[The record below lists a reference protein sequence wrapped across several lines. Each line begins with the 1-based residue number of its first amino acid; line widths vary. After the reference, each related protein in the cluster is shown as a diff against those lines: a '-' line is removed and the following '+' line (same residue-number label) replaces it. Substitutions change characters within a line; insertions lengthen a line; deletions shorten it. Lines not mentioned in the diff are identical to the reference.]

1 MYISTHQALLDF
13 CQRAR
18 EFDAVAVDTEFLR
31 ARTFHPRL
39 CLVQIATPA
48 ESVAV
53 DPLVID
59 DLSPLAELMADES
72 VTKVFHA
79 CSQDMEVMLHTVGVL
94 PRPIFDTQVAAA
106 FLGER
111 QQISYGALVQTF
123 CGVSLP
129 KTESLTD
136 WSRRPLTDKQ
146 IEYAIDDVK
155 YLIVAYTEM
164 MSRLRELGRVGWVLD
179 ELRPL
184 ADESHY
190 RADRHEAFRKV
201 KRINSCSRHQLGIA
215 RELAAWRE
223 DRAERRNIPRKWVMS
238 DDTLLALVKRKQ
250 KLMGLCA
257 ESVKEKDMKKRKN
270 KKGFTIVELVIV
282 IAVIAILAAVLIPTF
297 SSLIKKAN
305 ESADIQAVRQMNTS
319 LAIHETTENLDNIA
333 DVIAA
338 LDKEN
343 LDLDNYK
350 PLVKGCHFF
359 WVKNLNRIIYVD
371 AENKVIFPE
380 EYKSLEKEQ
389 GNWYSLSG
397 EIQLDSSWKEKIES
411 GNVEISSG
419 EQLASFIDEYQ
430 KGNTEAQKV
439 QVLTVSEDIDL
450 SGATYRF
457 GDITKDLT
465 IQGKEGQ
472 TPTIYGFR
480 NDTNSIFGSGEF
492 AKKGYGYGLFGN
504 IKAGAEV
511 VIKDVNLDGMV
522 VKDTINEDTGTMG
535 LISGYVNGT
544 LILENVNITNSV
556 VEGNQKIGGIA
567 GTVGVGGNLKMSNVM
582 FENTFVYGCLEVA
595 KLVGYVNDKA
605 TVTAENLQTEKLFVK
620 PRVTITPYEYCG
632 ESEENIINPTDII
645 IDGKEESGV
654 LYLKASTFVSN
665 FENEQGSYV
674 WTVLTNEY
682 YWKLVKRNFRIGD
695 IVYGLPSTSTSE
707 NITAS

>member
-1 MYISTHQALLDF
+1 
-13 CQRAR
+13 
-18 EFDAVAVDTEFLR
+18 
-31 ARTFHPRL
+31 
-39 CLVQIATPA
+39 
-48 ESVAV
+48 
-53 DPLVID
+53 
-59 DLSPLAELMADES
+59 
-72 VTKVFHA
+72 
-79 CSQDMEVMLHTVGVL
+79 
-94 PRPIFDTQVAAA
+94 
-106 FLGER
+106 
-111 QQISYGALVQTF
+111 
-123 CGVSLP
+123 
-129 KTESLTD
+129 
-136 WSRRPLTDKQ
+136 
-146 IEYAIDDVK
+146 
-155 YLIVAYTEM
+155 
-164 MSRLRELGRVGWVLD
+164 
-179 ELRPL
+179 
-184 ADESHY
+184 
-190 RADRHEAFRKV
+190 
-201 KRINSCSRHQLGIA
+201 
-215 RELAAWRE
+215 
-223 DRAERRNIPRKWVMS
+223 
-238 DDTLLALVKRKQ
+238 
-250 KLMGLCA
+250 
-257 ESVKEKDMKKRKN
+257 MKKRKN

-605 TVTAENLQTEKLFVK
+605 TVTAENLQTEKLILN

-654 LYLKASTFVSN
+654 LYLKASTIVSN

>member
-1 MYISTHQALLDF
+1 
-13 CQRAR
+13 
-18 EFDAVAVDTEFLR
+18 
-31 ARTFHPRL
+31 
-39 CLVQIATPA
+39 
-48 ESVAV
+48 
-53 DPLVID
+53 
-59 DLSPLAELMADES
+59 
-72 VTKVFHA
+72 
-79 CSQDMEVMLHTVGVL
+79 
-94 PRPIFDTQVAAA
+94 
-106 FLGER
+106 
-111 QQISYGALVQTF
+111 
-123 CGVSLP
+123 
-129 KTESLTD
+129 
-136 WSRRPLTDKQ
+136 
-146 IEYAIDDVK
+146 
-155 YLIVAYTEM
+155 
-164 MSRLRELGRVGWVLD
+164 
-179 ELRPL
+179 
-184 ADESHY
+184 
-190 RADRHEAFRKV
+190 
-201 KRINSCSRHQLGIA
+201 
-215 RELAAWRE
+215 
-223 DRAERRNIPRKWVMS
+223 
-238 DDTLLALVKRKQ
+238 
-250 KLMGLCA
+250 
-257 ESVKEKDMKKRKN
+257 MKKRKN

-654 LYLKASTFVSN
+654 LYLKASTIVSN

>member
-1 MYISTHQALLDF
+1 
-13 CQRAR
+13 
-18 EFDAVAVDTEFLR
+18 
-31 ARTFHPRL
+31 
-39 CLVQIATPA
+39 
-48 ESVAV
+48 
-53 DPLVID
+53 
-59 DLSPLAELMADES
+59 
-72 VTKVFHA
+72 
-79 CSQDMEVMLHTVGVL
+79 
-94 PRPIFDTQVAAA
+94 
-106 FLGER
+106 
-111 QQISYGALVQTF
+111 
-123 CGVSLP
+123 
-129 KTESLTD
+129 
-136 WSRRPLTDKQ
+136 
-146 IEYAIDDVK
+146 
-155 YLIVAYTEM
+155 
-164 MSRLRELGRVGWVLD
+164 
-179 ELRPL
+179 
-184 ADESHY
+184 
-190 RADRHEAFRKV
+190 
-201 KRINSCSRHQLGIA
+201 
-215 RELAAWRE
+215 
-223 DRAERRNIPRKWVMS
+223 
-238 DDTLLALVKRKQ
+238 
-250 KLMGLCA
+250 
-257 ESVKEKDMKKRKN
+257 MKKRKN

-535 LISGYVNGT
+535 LISGYVYGT

-556 VEGNQKIGGIA
+556 VEGNQKTGGIA

-654 LYLKASTFVSN
+654 LYLKASTIVSN

>member
-1 MYISTHQALLDF
+1 
-13 CQRAR
+13 
-18 EFDAVAVDTEFLR
+18 
-31 ARTFHPRL
+31 
-39 CLVQIATPA
+39 
-48 ESVAV
+48 
-53 DPLVID
+53 
-59 DLSPLAELMADES
+59 
-72 VTKVFHA
+72 
-79 CSQDMEVMLHTVGVL
+79 
-94 PRPIFDTQVAAA
+94 
-106 FLGER
+106 
-111 QQISYGALVQTF
+111 
-123 CGVSLP
+123 
-129 KTESLTD
+129 
-136 WSRRPLTDKQ
+136 
-146 IEYAIDDVK
+146 
-155 YLIVAYTEM
+155 
-164 MSRLRELGRVGWVLD
+164 
-179 ELRPL
+179 
-184 ADESHY
+184 
-190 RADRHEAFRKV
+190 
-201 KRINSCSRHQLGIA
+201 
-215 RELAAWRE
+215 
-223 DRAERRNIPRKWVMS
+223 
-238 DDTLLALVKRKQ
+238 
-250 KLMGLCA
+250 
-257 ESVKEKDMKKRKN
+257 MKKRKN

-371 AENKVIFPE
+371 AENKVIVPE

-654 LYLKASTFVSN
+654 LYLKASTIVSN

>member
-1 MYISTHQALLDF
+1 
-13 CQRAR
+13 
-18 EFDAVAVDTEFLR
+18 
-31 ARTFHPRL
+31 
-39 CLVQIATPA
+39 
-48 ESVAV
+48 
-53 DPLVID
+53 
-59 DLSPLAELMADES
+59 
-72 VTKVFHA
+72 
-79 CSQDMEVMLHTVGVL
+79 
-94 PRPIFDTQVAAA
+94 
-106 FLGER
+106 
-111 QQISYGALVQTF
+111 
-123 CGVSLP
+123 
-129 KTESLTD
+129 
-136 WSRRPLTDKQ
+136 
-146 IEYAIDDVK
+146 
-155 YLIVAYTEM
+155 
-164 MSRLRELGRVGWVLD
+164 
-179 ELRPL
+179 
-184 ADESHY
+184 
-190 RADRHEAFRKV
+190 
-201 KRINSCSRHQLGIA
+201 
-215 RELAAWRE
+215 
-223 DRAERRNIPRKWVMS
+223 
-238 DDTLLALVKRKQ
+238 
-250 KLMGLCA
+250 
-257 ESVKEKDMKKRKN
+257 MK
-270 KKGFTIVELVIV
+270 
-282 IAVIAILAAVLIPTF
+282 
-297 SSLIKKAN
+297 
-305 ESADIQAVRQMNTS
+305 
-319 LAIHETTENLDNIA
+319 
-333 DVIAA
+333 
-338 LDKEN
+338 
-343 LDLDNYK
+343 
-350 PLVKGCHFF
+350 
-359 WVKNLNRIIYVD
+359 
-371 AENKVIFPE
+371 
-380 EYKSLEKEQ
+380 
-389 GNWYSLSG
+389 
-397 EIQLDSSWKEKIES
+397 SSWKEKIES

-654 LYLKASTFVSN
+654 LYLKASTIVSN